1 MTTRRRHVP
10 MAVGLLGIVVGMGG
24 LSFAAVPLYE
34 IFCRVTGYGGT
45 TQRAEAAPVPDGAID
60 RFVTIRFDANVGGT
74 MPWHFKP
81 EQREIRV
88 RVGEQAIAFYEA
100 RNPTAR
106 PVKGSA
112 TFNVTPDKAGIYF
125 AKVDCFC
132 FTEQVLAA
140 GESVRMPV
148 AFFVEPTI
156 MQDRGM
162 NDVTTIT
169 LSYTFFE
176 HKMDAGEL
184 KKYQTSQAGPAVG
197 RVN

>member
-1 MTTRRRHVP
+1 MAARRQDRNI
-10 MAVGLLGIVVGMGG
+10 ALALVGVVFGMGG
-24 LSFAAVPLYE
+24 LAYASVPLYQL
-34 IFCRVTGYGGT
+34 FCQVTGYGGT
-45 TQRAEAAPVPDGAID
+45 TQRADAAPVPADAID
-60 RFVTIRFDANVGGT
+60 RFITIRFDANVGGT

-81 EQREIRV
+81 VQREMRV

-100 RNPTAR
+100 TNPTAR
-106 PVKGSA
+106 PIKGSA

-148 AFFVEPTI
+148 TFFVEPSV

-162 NDVTTIT
+162 NDVTSIT